1 MAPRDAEQ
9 KIICLLLV
17 DPKRRGYPWSSE
29 SRFIWKPWTVWRGRG
44 ALKSLSSAF
53 LVSASRSTTGVG
65 TAPDCCHLHLI
76 TQGWGFEKA
85 DIPSKFL
92 QMLRLHQFMTAR
104 PAKTSCLQTACWHE
118 RWISKSLKKANLCGV
133 LLTFFQGEGRA
144 TKTKPSKDFFSYGG
158 RLTLSGAFPPNCRL
172 FILVWNPSHKNVH

>member
-1 MAPRDAEQ
+1 MSR
-9 KIICLLLV
+9 LSLV
-17 DPKRRGYPWSSE
+17 
-29 SRFIWKPWTVWRGRG
+29 IWKPFHLKTMNCVAGKGRSEIPVLCISG
-44 ALKSLSSAF
+44 LCIPFHNWGGDGSGLLSF
-53 LVSASRSTTGVG
+53 
-65 TAPDCCHLHLI
+65 APHY

-144 TKTKPSKDFFSYGG
+144 TKTKPRKDFFLLWRETDSL
-158 RLTLSGAFPPNCRL
+158 RS
-172 FILVWNPSHKNVH
+172 IPS